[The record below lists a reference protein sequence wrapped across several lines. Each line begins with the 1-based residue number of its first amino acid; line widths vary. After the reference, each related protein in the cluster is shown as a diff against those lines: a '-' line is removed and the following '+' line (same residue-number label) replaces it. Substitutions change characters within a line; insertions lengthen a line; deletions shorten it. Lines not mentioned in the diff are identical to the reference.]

1 MRKGVSILASAA
13 LAAGLLVGLPGARD
27 AAQAQEVGDAT
38 LRPLQVTGPPEE
50 RLNLVIMGD
59 GYTAGEMDDFRADID
74 RNLNVMWAH
83 EPFRSYRDY
92 FNVYALEIP
101 SDVSGISCDPD
112 DGNVRRDTPLHLEY
126 ADECPADPLARGI
139 TYREPEGHEA
149 RTRYLQEHVAP
160 ELGIPADAQN
170 LQTLALAN
178 TFTYGGIGGRHA
190 TTSGG
195 SPQGPLISL
204 HELGHSLGNLQD
216 EYPYRSRPTPGGPWC
231 DPEETD
237 SSDRDFCREP
247 DSVHHTRMS
256 AEEMKGEKAKWW
268 RWLGEES
275 TAGGT
280 IRAAGPDGYES
291 GLYASEEIWRP
302 SEHSMMRMIGYPM
315 DQVSREHMTGRITG
329 LRDAGEMPLNATPDD
344 EVGPEDVLWVETM
357 HPRYHRID
365 VTWEVNGEEVS
376 GAAGSVHLDLAELDV
391 AEGDTVR
398 VTVSDPTEFVRDPQL
413 ANGPR
418 MTQTREWTVGEPLPD
433 EPVDLRIT
441 GSTPTERGPLGRDE
455 VAYVETT
462 HPAGKTHDV
471 TWRLGGEVVEDAQ
484 GSRMFD
490 LGARDLP
497 AGNVELS
504 ATVTD
509 PADPGG
515 ASDTVSWTVDNVLPT
530 APAELSEPLATVPD
544 GSSGPHNVYFDEF
557 DMKLNPKDNSEG
569 FVVGEFRLNG
579 DGWYNYFGFP
589 EQPPGTPWTFSH
601 SGTDIKALNY
611 GSLGSPGGVMR
622 AAFEQHYGPDDPGG
636 PFVPGFG
643 THTVEHRAVDAA
655 GNIGEADEFQA
666 TVLPGDSPEC
676 TDTVSGRRAGGLV
689 VTEGVTCLEDAQV
702 SGGVTVRPGASLVAS
717 GSAINGG
724 LDADGAETVQ
734 LLDSTVN
741 GSTDISGTAEDVTV
755 AGATF
760 NGSVELSDNDQTN
773 VNERFRKYGFEYG
786 PIMSGTTVSGPLS
799 CSGNSADVKDFG
811 ASNTVRG
818 PATGQCA
825 GL

>member
-1 MRKGVSILASAA
+1 MRRKVVTGA
-13 LAAGLLVGLPGARD
+13 LAVLVAGLLTGVSNAEST
-27 AAQAQEVGDAT
+27 AYAQEAGAAKLV
-38 LRPLQVTGPPEE
+38 PLQVTGPPEE

-59 GYTAGEMDDFRADID
+59 GYTAGEMDTFHEDVD
-74 RNLNVMWAH
+74 RNQNVMWAH

-92 FNVYALEIP
+92 FNVYALEIV
-101 SDVSGISCDPD
+101 SGVSGISCDPD

-139 TYREPEGHEA
+139 TYQRPEGHQA
-149 RTRYLQEHVAP
+149 RSMYLQEYVAP

-170 LQTLALAN
+170 LQTLAIAN

-216 EYPYRSRPTPGGPWC
+216 EYPYRSRPNPGGPWC
-231 DPEETD
+231 DPDETD

-247 DSVHHTRMS
+247 GSVHHTRMS
-256 AEEMKGEKAKWW
+256 AAEMQQEKSKWW
-268 RWLGEES
+268 RWLGEKS

-280 IRAAGPDGYES
+280 IRAAGPEGYES
-291 GLYASEEIWRP
+291 GLYSSEEVWRP
-302 SEHSMMRMIGYPM
+302 SEHSMMRWIGYPM

-329 LRDAGEMPLNATPDD
+329 LRDAGRMPLTATPGD
-344 EVGPEDVLWVETM
+344 EVGPEDVVWVETM
-357 HPRYHRID
+357 HPRYHEMD
-365 VTWEVNGEEVS
+365 VTWEIDGEKVADAQSRVN
-376 GAAGSVHLDLAELDV
+376 LDLGEVDA

-398 VTVSDPTEFVRDPQL
+398 VTVSDPTGFVRDPELQD
-413 ANGPR
+413 GPR

-433 EPVDLRIT
+433 DPVDAAIT
-441 GSTPTERGPLGRDE
+441 GSTPTERGALGHNE

-462 HPAGKTHDV
+462 HPADRAFDV
-471 TWRLGGEVVEDAQ
+471 MWKLDGEVIEDAQ
-484 GSRMFD
+484 GSRTLD
-490 LGARDLP
+490 LGERDLP
-497 AGNVELS
+497 TGNVELS

-515 ASDTVSWTVDNVLPT
+515 DSDTVSWTVDNVLPT
-530 APAELSEPLATVPD
+530 APRELSQPLATVTD
-544 GSSGPHNVYFDEF
+544 DAGPQHNVYFDEF
-557 DMKLNPKDNSEG
+557 DMGLDPQDNSEG

-589 EQPPGTPWTFSH
+589 EQPLGTPWTFSH

-611 GSLGSPGGVMR
+611 GSLGDPGGVMK

-643 THTVEHRAVDAA
+643 THTVEHRAIDAA

-676 TDTVSGRRAGGLV
+676 TDTVSGRRGGLV
-689 VTEGVTCLEDAQV
+689 VTEGVACLQDAHV
-702 SGGVTVRPGASLVAS
+702 NGGVTVRSGASLVAS
-717 GSAINGG
+717 DSTIRGG
-724 LDADGAETVQ
+724 LTADDAGTVQ
-734 LLDSTVN
+734 LFGTTVN
-741 GSTDISGTAEDVTV
+741 GPTDIAATDEDVTT
-755 AGATF
+755 AGNSF
-760 NGSVELSDNDQTN
+760 NGGVTLSENNQVN
-773 VNERFRKYGFEYG
+773 VNERFREFGFEYG
-786 PIMSGTTVSGPLS
+786 PIMTGNTVNGPLA
-799 CSGNSADVKDFG
+799 CTGNSADVTDFG

-818 PATGQCA
+818 PKTGQCA